1 MKRHNFSEKVRM
13 TDNWCDGRNLHPRTR
28 GRKQLHAL
36 EKATPFS
43 RPLHGF
49 TLVELLVVMTI
60 IGMLMALLLPAVQNA
75 REAGR
80 RTACTNNL
88 FQLALAA
95 IRSDD
100 QAGFI
105 PGWRNRG
112 PGSNNPPAVSWPVV
126 LLPNMER
133 NDIFQQNWAS
143 PTTPYVSFFVCPS
156 SPPDALTQPWLS
168 YAGNCGSGNNANRWD
183 GVMTDTMAT
192 GAQAARVSFDDVA
205 RADGTATTILLTE
218 RCGPGNVRNNQP
230 LNQKRW
236 DVRGMAANSFTFNNA
251 NNSVPGIGIIGSP
264 PAKIINNITNN
275 AAPGFHS
282 QPSSNHAGGVVAA
295 FCDGHTAFIKDSV
308 QARVYAQLL
317 SSNHQ
322 SSSNIAKSNWQTNN
336 YPVLNEADYQ

>member
-1 MKRHNFSEKVRM
+1 MDRQ
-13 TDNWCDGRNLHPRTR
+13 RN
-28 GRKQLHAL
+28 A
-36 EKATPFS
+36 
-43 RPLHGF
+43 F

-105 PGWRNRG
+105 PGWRNRSPR
-112 PGSNNPPAVSWPVV
+112 PGDTSGTTFNNTVSWPVV

-133 NDIFQQNWAS
+133 NDIYTMWAQGNVS
-143 PTTPYVSFFVCPS
+143 AASTPYVSFFVCPS
-156 SPPDALTQPWLS
+156 SPPDALTQPTLS
-168 YAGNCGSGNNANRWD
+168 YAGNCGSGSNVRRWD
-183 GVMTDTMAT
+183 GVMNDTT
-192 GAQAARVSFDDVA
+192 LSSGANAARISFDDVA
-205 RADGTATTILLTE
+205 GADGTATTILLTE
-218 RCGPGNVRNNQP
+218 RCGPGNVRDNQP
-230 LNQKRW
+230 LNQKQW
-236 DVRGMAANSFTFNNA
+236 AARNVPATTFTFNNA

-275 AAPGFHS
+275 FAPGFHS
-282 QPSSNHAGGVVAA
+282 QPSSNHAGGVVTA

-317 SSNHQ
+317 TSNHT
-322 SSSNIAKSNWQTNN
+322 SSSTIAKSNWQTSG

>member
-1 MKRHNFSEKVRM
+1 MARQ
-13 TDNWCDGRNLHPRTR
+13 RN
-28 GRKQLHAL
+28 A
-36 EKATPFS
+36 
-43 RPLHGF
+43 F

-112 PGSNNPPAVSWPVV
+112 PGPGNPPPAVSWPVA

-133 NDIFQQNWAS
+133 NDIYSAWNSNNIQ
-143 PTTPYVSFFVCPS
+143 TPYVSFFVCPS
-156 SPPDALTQPWLS
+156 SPPDALTQPTLS

-192 GAQAARVSFDDVA
+192 GPQAARISFDDVA
-205 RADGTATTILLTE
+205 NADGTATTILLTE

-236 DVRGMAANSFTFNNA
+236 DVRDMGGNTFTFNNA
-251 NNSVPGIGIIGSP
+251 NNTVPGIGIVGSP

-282 QPSSNHAGGVVAA
+282 QPSSNHAGGVVTA

-317 SSNHQ
+317 TSNHTA
-322 SSSNIAKSNWQTNN
+322 SSTIAKSNWQTSG

>member
-1 MKRHNFSEKVRM
+1 MARQ
-13 TDNWCDGRNLHPRTR
+13 RN
-28 GRKQLHAL
+28 A
-36 EKATPFS
+36 
-43 RPLHGF
+43 F

-112 PGSNNPPAVSWPVV
+112 PGTGNPPPAVSWPIV

-133 NDIFQQNWAS
+133 NDIYNAWPLAS
-143 PTTPYVSFFVCPS
+143 NVPIPYISFFVCPS
-156 SPPDALTQPWLS
+156 SPPDSLNRPTIS
-168 YAGNCGSGNNANRWD
+168 YAGNCGSGSNANRWD

-192 GAQAARVSFDDVA
+192 GNQAARISFDDVA
-205 RADGTATTILLTE
+205 SADGTATTILLTE
-218 RCGPGNVRNNQP
+218 RCGPGNVRGNAPLHQTWWDRSNVPANVDFNQNP
-230 LNQKRW
+230 ADYKR
-236 DVRGMAANSFTFNNA
+236 MENTPI
-251 NNSVPGIGIIGSP
+251 PGIGIVGSP

-275 AAPGFHS
+275 RPGFWS

>member
-1 MKRHNFSEKVRM
+1 MARQ
-13 TDNWCDGRNLHPRTR
+13 RN
-28 GRKQLHAL
+28 A
-36 EKATPFS
+36 
-43 RPLHGF
+43 F

-95 IRSDD
+95 IRSDE

-112 PGSNNPPAVSWPVV
+112 PGTNNPPAVSWPVV

-133 NDIFQQNWAS
+133 NDIFTAWGNNNLQ
-143 PTTPYVSFFVCPS
+143 TPYVSFFVCPS
-156 SPPDALTQPWLS
+156 SPPDALTQPTLS
-168 YAGNCGSGNNANRWD
+168 YAGNCGSGQNVRKWD

-205 RADGTATTILLTE
+205 SADGSAMTILLTE
-218 RCGPGNVRNNQP
+218 RCGPGDVRNNQP
-230 LNQKRW
+230 LIQKRW
-236 DVRGMAANSFTFNNA
+236 DVRGMGGNTFTFNNA
-251 NNSVPGIGIIGSP
+251 NNSLTSVPGIGIIGSP

-308 QARVYAQLL
+308 LAAVYGNLL
-317 SSNHQ
+317 
-322 SSSNIAKSNWQTNN
+322 NWNN
-336 YPVLNEADYQ
+336 SAVTGNPGRAWVPAGHILSESQYQ